1 MAWTMT
7 SAISNEEILKA
18 LVDIG
23 GGLHREFSELR
34 QSLQV
39 AAKSINE
46 QKIEEAALLARE
58 LQELSHHIDN
68 TKREI
73 AMLAGGA
80 APGPGP
86 GILAANFE
94 LDAIVKAT
102 EDATNN
108 IMTAAETIEAI
119 ADKLGSD
126 AELTVEE
133 RNAQLAE
140 IRSHVARVFEHCSF
154 QDITGQRIS
163 KVIKTLDY
171 IETRIENM
179 IQIWGKQN
187 IVQHV
192 EEPAP
197 IDPSDESHLLNGP
210 QLPDQGVTQNE
221 IDQLFQ

>member
-1 MAWTMT
+1 MT
-7 SAISNEEILKA
+7 SAIGNEEILKA

-39 AAKSINE
+39 AAKTINE

-73 AMLAGGA
+73 AMLAGGTA

-86 GILAANFE
+86 GILSANFE

-108 IMTAAETIEAI
+108 IMTAAETIEEI
-119 ADKLGSD
+119 ADKLVNNT
-126 AELTVEE
+126 ELSVDD
-133 RNAQLAE
+133 RNAQLSE
-140 IRSHVARVFEHCSF
+140 IRANVARVFEHCSF

-179 IQIWGKQN
+179 IQIWGKQD
-187 IVQHV
+187 IEAHV

-197 IDPSDESHLLNGP
+197 VDTTNDAHLLNGP
-210 QLPDQGVTQNE
+210 QLADQGVTQNE